1 MKILLSFTVLFLYN
15 VYEIYKR
22 SLNASKV
29 VENMYKRVLLK
40 LSGEALSAN
49 GNSFDPTVLANL
61 AKELKEVH
69 ELGVDLAIVVG
80 GGNFIRGKIAEQMGI
95 ERVQADYM
103 GMLAT
108 VINALAVQSAL
119 EKEGVATRVQTAVE
133 MQKVAEPF
141 IVRRALRHLEKGRI
155 VIFGAGTGNPYFS
168 TDTTAALRASEIKAD
183 VILMAKNGVDG
194 VYNADPKTHPDAV
207 KYDTLSYMDLI
218 REGLQVMD
226 TTATSMCM
234 DNEIDL
240 VVFNMNE
247 PGNII
252 KAVREDV
259 SGTTISKE
267 GK

>member
-1 MKILLSFTVLFLYN
+1 
-15 VYEIYKR
+15 
-22 SLNASKV
+22 
-29 VENMYKRVLLK
+29 MYKRVLLK

-61 AKELKEVH
+61 ARELKEVH

-119 EKEGVATRVQTAVE
+119 EKEGVDTRVQTAVE

-207 KYDTLSYMDLI
+207 KYDALSYMDLI
-218 REGLQVMD
+218 QEGLQVMD

-247 PGNII
+247 PGNIV
-252 KAVREDV
+252 KAVRENV
-259 SGTTISKE
+259 SGTTISKK

>member
-1 MKILLSFTVLFLYN
+1 
-15 VYEIYKR
+15 
-22 SLNASKV
+22 
-29 VENMYKRVLLK
+29 MYKRVLLK

-61 AKELKEVH
+61 ARELKEVH
-69 ELGVDLAIVVG
+69 KLGVDLAIVVG

-119 EKEGVATRVQTAVE
+119 EKEGVDTRVQTAVE

-194 VYNADPKTHPDAV
+194 VYNADPKIHPDAV
-207 KYDTLSYMDLI
+207 KYDALSYMDLI
-218 REGLQVMD
+218 QEGLQVMD

-247 PGNII
+247 PGNIV
-252 KAVREDV
+252 KAVRENV
-259 SGTTISKE
+259 SGTTISKK

>member
-1 MKILLSFTVLFLYN
+1 
-15 VYEIYKR
+15 
-22 SLNASKV
+22 
-29 VENMYKRVLLK
+29 MYKRVLLK
-40 LSGEALSAN
+40 LSGEALSSQ
-49 GNSFDPTVLANL
+49 GNSFDPNILANL
-61 AKELKEVH
+61 AKELREVH
-69 ELGVDLAIVVG
+69 DLGVDLAIVVG

-119 EKEGVATRVQTAVE
+119 EQEGVPTRVQTAIE

-141 IVRRALRHLEKGRI
+141 IVRKAIRHLEKGRV

-168 TDTTAALRASEIKAD
+168 TDTMAALRASEIKAD

-194 VYNADPKTHPDAV
+194 VYDADPKTHPEAT

-218 REGLQVMD
+218 KEGLQVMD

-247 PGNII
+247 SGNIV
-252 KAVREDV
+252 KAVRGEIT
-259 SGTTISKE
+259 GTTISKE
-267 GK
+267 G